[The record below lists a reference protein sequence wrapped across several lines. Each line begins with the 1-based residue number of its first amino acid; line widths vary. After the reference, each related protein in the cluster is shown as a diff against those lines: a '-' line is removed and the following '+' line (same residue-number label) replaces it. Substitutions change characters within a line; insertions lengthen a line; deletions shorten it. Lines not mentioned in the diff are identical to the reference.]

1 MMQMSNMPSGM
12 GGLNMH
18 GAGYDGGMSNMDGPP
33 PPQPGSNFMF
43 PDDFSGDGFGPGFGP
58 GGPMH

>member
-1 MMQMSNMPSGM
+1 MMQMSDMPPGM
-12 GGLNMH
+12 GGPNMH
-18 GAGYDGGMSNMDGPP
+18 GAGFDGGMSNMDGPP
-33 PPQPGSNFMF
+33 PPPPGSNLMF